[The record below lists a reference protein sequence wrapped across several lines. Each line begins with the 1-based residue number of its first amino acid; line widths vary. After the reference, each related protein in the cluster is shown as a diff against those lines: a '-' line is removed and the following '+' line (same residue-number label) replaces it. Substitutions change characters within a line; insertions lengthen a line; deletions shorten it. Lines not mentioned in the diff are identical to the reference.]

1 MYDLT
6 IELTRENLKLRVGLQ
21 LVASSPEDATGIARK
36 LFREWWTVTIIEVRE
51 VFFRG

>member
-21 LVASSPEDATGIARK
+21 LVALSAEDATKVAQR
-36 LFREWWTVTIIEVRE
+36 LFRDWWTVTIIEVRE